1 MIMTI
6 VTMTM
11 CPGKKF
17 KVEKG
22 QEWIQAKSTG
32 IRVLYNFYTNF
43 YA

>member
-1 MIMTI
+1 
-6 VTMTM
+6 M
-11 CPGKKF
+11 CLGKKERF

-22 QEWIQAKSTG
+22 QERIKAKSTG